1 MEWYYALNGQQ
12 HGPVNETE
20 FQRLI
25 STGVIRPDT
34 LVWRNG
40 LAEWQPCSQVR
51 FTGAPAAAVAGGV
64 VCAQCGGTFPPDQV
78 MSFGAASVCATCKP
92 VYVQRLREGVAVG
105 AAQGAGAGP
114 MQYAGF
120 WIRFAAKFV
129 DGMIVAIPTVPV
141 SLIFG
146 VGLPVNFNGSSGS
159 AELVKF
165 IVTQLALMAFGIFV
179 RVVYNTFFIG
189 KYGATP
195 GKMLCKIKVVMADGS
210 QPTYLR
216 AFGRSWAEMLSGM
229 VCYIGF
235 IIAAFDDEKRSMH
248 DHICNTRVIF
258 K

>member
-40 LAEWQPCSQVR
+40 LAEWQPCANVR
-51 FTGAPAAAVAGGV
+51 FAGAPAGAGGV

-92 VYVQRLREGVAVG
+92 VYVQRLREGLPVG
-105 AAQGAGAGP
+105 AAPSLGVV
-114 MQYAGF
+114 QYAGF

-129 DGMIVAIPTVPV
+129 DELIIAVPTVPI
-141 SLIFG
+141 SLVFG
-146 VGLPVNFNGSSGS
+146 VDFPLNFNTPAGSDT
-159 AELVKF
+159 LTKF
-165 IVTQLALMAFGIFV
+165 IVTQLALMAFGILV

-189 KYGATP
+189 KYAATP
-195 GKMLCKIKVVMADGS
+195 GKMLCKIKVVVTDGS
-210 QPTYLR
+210 HPTYLR
-216 AFGRSWAEMLSGM
+216 AFGRSWAELLSQM
-229 VCYIGF
+229 VCYVGY
-235 IIAAFDDEKRSMH
+235 IIAGFDDEKRSLH
-248 DHICNTRVIF
+248 DHICDTRVIF